1 MEHREKILEQIK
13 KLAESPANDAIRLAF
28 ISGEE
33 MELIKG
39 LDLLAVR
46 EIKRS
51 GDGAVELKLIDRVET
66 LKWLAEQLE
75 SPQADQLYQ
84 ALEKSAERNK
94 GES

>member
-75 SPQADQLYQ
+75 SPEADQLYQ